1 MLSSL
6 QLSCPTLGAL
16 RLNLRQLLLSNAVAA
31 EVEAA
36 EAVAVAIEAEP
47 TTKIKTTKIKTTTV
61 KVEALPQTEVLIV
74 ILIHHPQT
82 INRNPIK
89 RVKGHHQT
97 FQITRAPVTGLK
109 AEMRPTV
116 VTP

>member
-47 TTKIKTTKIKTTTV
+47 TTKIKTTTA